1 MVLTHNLT
9 DTREQALN
17 CVEILLNK
25 RLLLDATISEKNT
38 YSKNQ
43 TSGKLG
49 STSNVFIIG
58 RTKALLFK
66 SIDQEQK
73 KLPQ

>member
-1 MVLTHNLT
+1 MVLTHNPT

-38 YSKNQ
+38 YSK
-43 TSGKLG
+43 K
-49 STSNVFIIG
+49 
-58 RTKALLFK
+58 TKPLV
-66 SIDQEQK
+66 SWDQRQMY
-73 KLPQ
+73 L